1 MTWEWHKMTWN
12 DMRWHETTWND
23 IKRQEMSWND
33 LKCHEMPCNVMKCH
47 NIAWNGMKWLE
58 MMWSEMIF
66 FFTAKYLT
74 FSDIGGWQNAKKVP
88 QRATECN
95 EIPKKDTKCNEI
107 PWNAI
112 IWSFGEN
119 CSAVGGGWKS
129 FFELTIL
136 NLYFR
141 KKKLLQI
148 NSN

>member
-1 MTWEWHKMTWN
+1 MSWKTWN
-12 DMRWHETTWND
+12 VM
-23 IKRQEMSWND
+23 KCLVMSWNVMKD

-88 QRATECN
+88 QRATKCN
-95 EIPKKDTKCNEI
+95 KIPKKDTKCNKI
-107 PWNAI
+107 PGNAI
-112 IWSFGEN
+112 IRSFGEN